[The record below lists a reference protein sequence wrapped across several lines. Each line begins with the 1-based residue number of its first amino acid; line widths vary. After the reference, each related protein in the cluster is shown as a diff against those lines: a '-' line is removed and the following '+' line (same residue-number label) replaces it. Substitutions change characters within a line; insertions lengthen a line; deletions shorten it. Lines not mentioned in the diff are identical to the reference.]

1 MLVSENVLKWAMRF
15 YPPLLFQRIW
25 VKRFHAGFLGVEVKI
40 FKSILNINYNKSVF
54 GGTIYAA
61 ADPFFAVLFYQLM
74 LRKGFR
80 VIVWQKAAEIFFL
93 KPGRSNLYFKINISV
108 EEINQIC
115 LLLETNGKAEHQCM
129 LEIEDDQGEV
139 TARVSNLVYIRNLD
153 IKLNKSV
160 NEQT

>member
-15 YPPLLFQRIW
+15 YPPMLFQRIW
-25 VKRFHAGFLGVEVKI
+25 VKRFHPEFRGVEVKV

-61 ADPFFAVLFYQLM
+61 ADPFYAVLFYQLM

-93 KPGRSNLYFKINISV
+93 KPGRSDLYFNIHISV
-108 EEINQIC
+108 EEIDHIC
-115 LLLETNGKAEHQCM
+115 SLMETDGKAEHRCM
-129 LEIEDDQGEV
+129 LEITDSEGDV

-153 IKLNKSV
+153 STLKHPKL
-160 NEQT
+160 